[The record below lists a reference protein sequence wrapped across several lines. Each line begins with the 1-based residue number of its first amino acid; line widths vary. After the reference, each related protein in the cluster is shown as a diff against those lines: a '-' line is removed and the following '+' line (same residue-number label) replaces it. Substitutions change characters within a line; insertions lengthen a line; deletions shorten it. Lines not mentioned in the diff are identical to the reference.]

1 MRWTS
6 RSRGRGRA
14 ALGLAVLASG
24 ALAALGARF
33 LAGARSFE
41 GQVVLVC
48 GGSRGLGRALAR
60 AFAERGA
67 HVAICGRD
75 AVDLADARAELER
88 IAVARAT
95 RRRRAPPAEVL
106 ARTCDLRDREQL
118 AELVAYVSAHL
129 GPIDVLVANAATIE
143 VGPVEVL
150 GVEAF
155 ERAMRDIFMTALGA
169 ALAVVPSMRARR
181 SGTVAFIASI
191 GGRMGV
197 PHLAPYSAAKFAELG
212 FAEALRA
219 EVARDGVRVLT
230 VIPGLMRTGSYAHAR
245 FVGDPEKEYLWFTAG
260 ATTPLVAMDAARAA
274 QRIVAAI
281 ARGDR
286 ELVFT
291 APARLAY
298 RLHNLAP
305 GLFARASELAA
316 RLLPVAPAEPVVL
329 PREGAAIEDTSPSP
343 LVTALADRG
352 RAQGKAYGQW
362 G

>member
-1 MRWTS
+1 M
-6 RSRGRGRA
+6 
-14 ALGLAVLASG
+14 LGLA
-24 ALAALGARF
+24 ALAGAVMAAFGAR
-33 LAGARSFE
+33 LLTGARSFE
-41 GQVVLVC
+41 GQVALVC

-60 AFAERGA
+60 ELAERGA

-75 AVDLADARAELER
+75 AVDLEEARLELEG
-88 IAVARAT
+88 IARVRAARRG
-95 RRRRAPPAEVL
+95 RRRSPPAEVL
-106 ARTCDLRDREQL
+106 ARVCDLRDPAQVTD
-118 AELVAYVSAHL
+118 LVAHVSGSL

-150 GVEAF
+150 GAPAF
-155 ERAMRDIFMTALGA
+155 ERAMRDIFTTALGA
-169 ALAVVPSMRARR
+169 TLAVLPSMRARR
-181 SGTVAFIASI
+181 TGTVAFIASI

-197 PHLAPYSAAKFAELG
+197 PHLAPYSAAKFAEIG

-260 ATTPLVAMDAARAA
+260 ATTPVVAMDARRAA
-274 QRIVAAI
+274 RKIASAI

-291 APARLAY
+291 AAARIAY

-305 GLFARASELAA
+305 SLFARASELAG
-316 RLLPVAPAEPVVL
+316 RFLPVTPADPVAL
-329 PREGAAIEDTSPSP
+329 PREGAAIEDASSSP
-343 LVTALADRG
+343 LVGALAARG